1 MNAIQII
8 ATEDM
13 IKVAKNREH
22 KIVIGLVLDMLTNL
36 DAKRYAVMT
45 PGQRREYLRGY
56 FEQMGLEKN

>member
-22 KIVIGLVLDMLTNL
+22 KIVIGLVLDMLTDL
-36 DAKRYAVMT
+36 DPRQYANMT
-45 PGQRREYLRGY
+45 AGQRREYLGKY
-56 FEQMGLEKN
+56 FEQMGFV

>member
-22 KIVIGLVLDMLTNL
+22 KIVIGIVLDMLTNL
-36 DAKRYAVMT
+36 DVYRYSHMT
-45 PGQRREYLRGY
+45 AGQRREYLRGY
-56 FEQMGLEKN
+56 FEQMGLN